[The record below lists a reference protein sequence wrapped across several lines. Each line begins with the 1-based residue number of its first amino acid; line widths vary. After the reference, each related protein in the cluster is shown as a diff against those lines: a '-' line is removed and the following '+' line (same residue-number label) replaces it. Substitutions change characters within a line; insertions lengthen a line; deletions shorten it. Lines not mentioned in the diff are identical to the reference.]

1 MEVLV
6 PEKYVRQ
13 ASKAADIQ
21 DLKTRLF
28 YDRILLK
35 KIPTTSIFAN
45 LVSNYY
51 LVSQSIALLSLLIV
65 DVSKEQILCTIT
77 TLKDMLHLV
86 RTAFCEYQSSY
97 VCNIWALPMKP
108 PPQVLDL
115 VNGAALEIWEI
126 VSATLLN
133 SLIEAGFR
141 SMFKC
146 CIYKENFKLV
156 SYYFM

>member
-108 PPQVLDL
+108 SPQGLGQ
-115 VNGAALEIWEI
+115 VNGSYPAIW
-126 VSATLLN
+126 ATVITHTLN
-133 SLIEAGFR
+133 ILRGAGFVAV
-141 SMFKC
+141 FKC
-146 CIYKENFKLV
+146 CISKDNFKLV
-156 SYYFM
+156 G